1 MESSYL
7 VTVTKKTQFHQS
19 YIQWKMHPG
28 RNFNKEK
35 VKHNET
41 TSINDSPR
49 LLLILFIWIIKATL
63 PYMSSIEVPTYEILP
78 SFNSFVLSNLTFMKF
93 ILNTLKFAVGVSMY
107 WGFLSEKLVVPVP
120 PNKDSD
126 QFLLVFISLCSFSN
140 TLSQWRGSEMHMLIH
155 FTEQWTA
162 GSPSL
167 PCWLTNK
174 QA

>member
-7 VTVTKKTQFHQS
+7 VIFSEKCTQDVTLTRKRWSIMRLHQS
-19 YIQWKMHPG
+19 MIL
-28 RNFNKEK
+28 
-35 VKHNET
+35 
-41 TSINDSPR
+41 PR

-162 GSPSL
+162 GPPSL